1 MYYNVEV
8 LDSGG
13 ENMQFSQR
21 LKELRKQNNWTQE
34 ELAKKLNIS
43 PGSIGLYE
51 QGRRNPD
58 NKMLKKI
65 ALLFDVSIDFL
76 IGFSYDETGTTIDT
90 NNDVQNI
97 LFPQMLYYNGLY
109 QSKQELAALMQSILD
124 NISDENQLNQI
135 KMFLET
141 YKK

>member
-8 LDSGG
+8 LDNGG

-58 NKMLKKI
+58 NEMLKKI

-76 IGFSYDETGTTIDT
+76 IGFSYDETGATIDT
-90 NNDVQNI
+90 NNGVQNI

-109 QSKQELAALMQSILD
+109 QSKQELAALMQDILE
-124 NISDENQLNQI
+124 NISDETKLQQI